1 MVGSPFASG
10 IYCMMRMS
18 KHSIH
23 KCSHSAFLT
32 VGVNTMSDENE
43 NQEQE
48 YRDNT
53 ESRENEVSDNI
64 AGKLIFFVLAI
75 AVIIALKSIL

>member
-1 MVGSPFASG
+1 
-10 IYCMMRMS
+10 
-18 KHSIH
+18 
-23 KCSHSAFLT
+23 
-32 VGVNTMSDENE
+32 MSDENE